1 MHARSSS
8 PSDPITLAE
17 LKHGDRAVIIHVDS
31 NDAAAAARLAARG
44 IVPGIQ
50 VGILRAGDP
59 CLIGIDNDRW
69 ALNHIEAS
77 SIHVD
82 VLTPP
87 RRTLRQLFGR
97 S

>member
-1 MHARSSS
+1 MHARSSP

-17 LKHGDRAVIIHVDS
+17 LAHGDRAVIIHVGGD
-31 NDAAAAARLAARG
+31 DAAAAARLAARG
-44 IVPGIQ
+44 IVPGIE

-69 ALNHIEAS
+69 ALNRIEAS
-77 SIHVD
+77 SIQVD
-82 VLTPP
+82 LLTPP